1 MSLELCFIVTDQSRL
16 LYRQMTNVT
25 RHSSNPVNTDLVY
38 YFVQYYDDF
47 LANSDENDTL
57 AVTTAEDT
65 CQLMLSI
72 DVQQAALVLRYV
84 IVTQC
89 QSWYH

>member
-1 MSLELCFIVTDQSRL
+1 
-16 LYRQMTNVT
+16 MTNVT
-25 RHSSNPVNTDLVY
+25 RHSSSPVNTDLVY
-38 YFVQYYDDF
+38 YFVQYYDEF

-72 DVQQAALVLRYV
+72 DIQQAALMLGYV

-89 QSWYH
+89 QS

>member
-1 MSLELCFIVTDQSRL
+1 
-16 LYRQMTNVT
+16 MTNVT
-25 RHSSNPVNTDLVY
+25 RHSSSPVNTDLVY
-38 YFVQYYDDF
+38 YFVQYYDEF

-65 CQLMLSI
+65 CRLMLSI
-72 DVQQAALVLRYV
+72 DIQQAALMLGYV

-89 QSWYH
+89 QS